1 MKFAIKRLQALLLC
15 TVICLL
21 SLAGLLSS
29 CAKNPDPLARD
40 RVSSVLLDSK
50 GRVCVE
56 VTLSARS
63 LEQRKGE
70 GLRLYELL
78 PGETFSALSS
88 KEPLATE
95 RIAAEVTFRVP
106 LLEDGHSR
114 LYSSYAVFF
123 DDGSALST
131 SQAYLQNPEAL
142 ADTSLPFAWQFSPKA
157 LAVDDVEAALSLGV
171 MHDVV
176 EISEAELLPL
186 GADRVPDSVLARLDA
201 EIGAS
206 SNAGMQVTLRIRTQT
221 ESSLHLSKIDGLADL
236 LADRYAD
243 RVSAVWLC
251 GDDAEWFAPSVAAYE
266 ARMFDLAFSSRN
278 RDARVYVEAPTQS
291 LLDTKAYFSDVMLS
305 IGSGGS
311 FDWGAALAPS
321 TGADVITPDDLSEL
335 STFLLNVATAGHA
348 SRLAVS
354 LPRLD
359 ASDEELQAVKIA
371 YAYRLSLAAGAT
383 LILYPDHFDDESG
396 ICGLVGESRLAA
408 TAFSTVDT
416 FLDTEV
422 EQLCRSFIG
431 DAWTNLKTP
440 NQHSRRLLWGVSNV
454 GTDGLSREPIFDFSQ
469 GNTQGF
475 VGVGLMEEP
484 VTRES
489 SAWGK
494 QVLLGWIDPA
504 SHKTGGVRRVLEDA
518 SCLSDAS
525 SLTVHLLTQAA
536 GEGNCTAALT
546 LEGVTKEGTR
556 LSYRSDVMVE
566 NGEWQSVTF
575 QIGVFTADFDP
586 TKRCTLTLTVTP
598 EFDTEEPYV
607 LWIKGIDTRTPD
619 AAMSQRFPAILIGS
633 VVVLTFALIFAG
645 YALTARKRRR

>member
-142 ADTSLPFAWQFSPKA
+142 ANTSLPFAWQSSPKA

-243 RVSAVWLC
+243 RVGDKLTFELDFSTNTSLYSSDLLITDWSGIAPEYCFATKRPALFVNTKIKCLNPNWEKIDCTPVEIELRNKLGRAVDKEAL
-251 GDDAEWFAPSVAAYE
+251 AECDLIVKDLFARADEYEQIIDETLHDHLYNIGTAAE
-266 ARMFDLAFSSRN
+266 AGADYIL
-278 RDARVYVEAPTQS
+278 QS
-291 LLDTKAYFSDVMLS
+291 L
-305 IGSGGS
+305 
-311 FDWGAALAPS
+311 
-321 TGADVITPDDLSEL
+321 
-335 STFLLNVATAGHA
+335 VA
-348 SRLAVS
+348 
-354 LPRLD
+354 
-359 ASDEELQAVKIA
+359 K
-371 YAYRLSLAAGAT
+371 
-383 LILYPDHFDDESG
+383 
-396 ICGLVGESRLAA
+396 
-408 TAFSTVDT
+408 
-416 FLDTEV
+416 
-422 EQLCRSFIG
+422 
-431 DAWTNLKTP
+431 K
-440 NQHSRRLLWGVSNV
+440 
-454 GTDGLSREPIFDFSQ
+454 
-469 GNTQGF
+469 
-475 VGVGLMEEP
+475 
-484 VTRES
+484 
-489 SAWGK
+489 K
-494 QVLLGWIDPA
+494 
-504 SHKTGGVRRVLEDA
+504 
-518 SCLSDAS
+518 
-525 SLTVHLLTQAA
+525 
-536 GEGNCTAALT
+536 
-546 LEGVTKEGTR
+546 
-556 LSYRSDVMVE
+556 
-566 NGEWQSVTF
+566 
-575 QIGVFTADFDP
+575 
-586 TKRCTLTLTVTP
+586 
-598 EFDTEEPYV
+598 
-607 LWIKGIDTRTPD
+607 
-619 AAMSQRFPAILIGS
+619 
-633 VVVLTFALIFAG
+633 
-645 YALTARKRRR
+645 